1 MTTTLARVA
10 LVTGATGGM
19 GLAICAELSDAG
31 WTVART
37 DLPGTGVEF
46 EADLRRPEA
55 ADEIIRSVVRE
66 YGRLDLLINNAA
78 TMYYGALSLDDLPRW
93 WDTIDVNLSAPFRLA
108 RAAVDELRRN
118 EGQIINVA
126 SMLSVIGEAGFS
138 AYCASKSGLLGMTKA
153 LARELAPKVRVNAVA
168 PGDTDTPQQAVDA
181 EKAGAD
187 PGRALRAPRQDH
199 PHRPHPGP
207 SGDSPAD
214 SLSGPRDRLHRI
226 LYPYQWRQGDAVKMS
241 RTLVRPTLIGKLAGI
256 NADILL
262 LGHSRL

>member
-1 MTTTLARVA
+1 MTTALARVA

-46 EADLRRPEA
+46 EADLRGPEA
-55 ADEIIRSVVRE
+55 AAEIIRSVVRE

-78 TMYYGALSLDDLPRW
+78 TMYYGALSLEDLPRW

-108 RAAVDELRRN
+108 RAAVDELRKN
-118 EGQIINVA
+118 EGQIINLA
-126 SMLSVIGEAGFS
+126 STLSVTGEAGFS
-138 AYCASKSGLLGMTKA
+138 AYCASKSGLLGLTKA

-181 EKAGAD
+181 AAAGLT
-187 PGRALRAPRQDH
+187 RAELYERHARNIPI
-199 PHRPHPGP
+199 G
-207 SGDSPAD
+207 
-214 SLSGPRDRLHRI
+214 RI
-226 LYPYQWRQGDAVKMS
+226 LAPAEIAR
-241 RTLVRPTLIGKLAGI
+241 LIRYLAHETGYTGSCIHLNGGKVML
-256 NADILL
+256 
-262 LGHSRL
+262 